1 LVFTQSHGAA
11 RVETSSRKKQRK
23 KQTNK
28 QNKQKEQSEL
38 DTESGPMKPWSHLF
52 QRGLLKLGVHG
63 KLAVAP
69 PGNLEEI
76 IISPNFFE
84 FKYAL

>member
-1 LVFTQSHGAA
+1 
-11 RVETSSRKKQRK
+11 
-23 KQTNK
+23 
-28 QNKQKEQSEL
+28 
-38 DTESGPMKPWSHLF
+38 MKPWNHLF

-76 IISPNFFE
+76 IISPNFFFNLNMH
-84 FKYAL
+84 FKSISVDKNVY

>member
-1 LVFTQSHGAA
+1 
-11 RVETSSRKKQRK
+11 
-23 KQTNK
+23 
-28 QNKQKEQSEL
+28 
-38 DTESGPMKPWSHLF
+38 MKPWSHLF